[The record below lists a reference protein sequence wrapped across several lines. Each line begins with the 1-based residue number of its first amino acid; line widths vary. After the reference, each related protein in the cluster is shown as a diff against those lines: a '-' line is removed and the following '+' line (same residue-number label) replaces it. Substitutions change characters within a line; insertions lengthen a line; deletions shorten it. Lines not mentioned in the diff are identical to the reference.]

1 MGLRFSVSMV
11 SPQHPPLDKLGPI
24 FGSLAP
30 SSQTCFQVVGAAL
43 PVTLPYP
50 YIYVPCAAL
59 PVALALIARPEAS
72 SKLGT

>member
-43 PVTLPYP
+43 PVNPTLSLYL
-50 YIYVPCAAL
+50 CALRL